1 MQPSTP
7 SQRDTILLIDD
18 EAIIR
23 TAVAEYLLLS
33 GYAVLAAED
42 GREGLE
48 IFRQKQDQIILVLLD
63 VTMPFMSGTEVLRH
77 IRELSADVPII
88 LLSGLHEPEDLAEMI
103 ALPSTTFMRK
113 PFRLSQLVETI
124 NAIVNP

>member
-7 SQRDTILLIDD
+7 SQSGTILLIDD

-23 TAVAEYLLLS
+23 TAVAEFLLLS
-33 GYAVLAAED
+33 GYSVLAAED
-42 GREGLE
+42 GQTGLE
-48 IFRQKQDQIILVLLD
+48 IFQQQQEQITVVLLD
-63 VTMPFMSGTEVLRH
+63 VTMPVMSGMEVLKH

-88 LLSGLHEPEDLAEMI
+88 LLSGLHEPEVLAEMS

-113 PFRLSQLVETI
+113 PFRLNQLVETI
-124 NAIVNP
+124 TAIINS